1 MAAGYHGFDSGQSL
15 VLGIAS
21 VTPTEGG
28 SGCVSE
34 SLKALE
40 LIPLA
45 HRVMVDQALAAAE
58 KRVVHAV
65 WQREEI
71 FGAQFA
77 CLADG
82 AKSRRIRLADRV
94 MEKRVLVQ
102 RQTRVARRP
111 SIRET
116 RRSSSPSTSATA
128 GPPTMAAATRKSCPR
143 WADVSSQYSNSLF

>member
-1 MAAGYHGFDSGQSL
+1 MG
-15 VLGIAS
+15 
-21 VTPTEGG
+21 EG
-28 SGCVSE
+28 
-34 SLKALE
+34 LKALE
-40 LIPLA
+40 MIPLVY
-45 HRVMVDQALAAAE
+45 RVMIEKALAVAE
-58 KRVVHAV
+58 QRVVHRVRRWEGVFDARFV
-65 WQREEI
+65 R
-71 FGAQFA
+71 
-77 CLADG
+77 LADG